1 MKEEYKILTGVLCR
15 FRMWFSVGCTFRMVQ
30 ATAEFKPQQSFCD
43 NNHRYTTQRYK
54 DTTGSLQ
61 HNQTT
66 TAQQNGI
73 RQLLL
78 QHFSTRLQPFYQSII
93 RLQTFYQS
101 SLRLPP
107 RHSPDYCCC
116 SIAVRDSYCCTV
128 AVQDSHRY
136 TTAVQDYGC
145 IFITT

>member
-1 MKEEYKILTGVLCR
+1 MTGVLCR
-15 FRMWFSVGCTFRMVQ
+15 IRMWFSVGCTFRMVQ

-43 NNHRYTTQRYK
+43 NDHRYTTQRYK

-66 TAQQNGI
+66 TAQQSSI

-78 QHFSTRLQPFYQSII
+78 QHFSTRLQPFYQSSI
-93 RLQTFYQS
+93 
-101 SLRLPP
+101 RLPP
-107 RHSPDYCCC
+107 RHSPDYCSC
-116 SIAVRDSYCCTV
+116 SITEQDYYCCTV

-145 IFITT
+145 ISLQHKGTDPAILRRSKTQL